1 MTLYPVI
8 LCMQSYA
15 CMLLPQCALKSEINS
30 AYSYSMEQWIK
41 SFNIWFSCSSGAWCS
56 VVASSFQNENIL

>member
-1 MTLYPVI
+1 
-8 LCMQSYA
+8 MQPYA

-41 SFNIWFSCSSGAWCS
+41 TLTFDFHAHH
-56 VVASSFQNENIL
+56 VHDAV